1 MLRDTKNKGFTL
13 LELLLS
19 LTALALVLQ
28 GVYAWKQAAMDE
40 AAVQRTVDGFVLID
54 EAAYAFHVEQ
64 SRWPTSL
71 AELRDPLEP
80 LLPVLT
86 PGGFDPMVN
95 GVGGAYVLA
104 VIPPDRGIRVTTT
117 MQTREQALRVQRSF
131 PHRTQPVAPAS
142 ADVVFE
148 QRVAPKD
155 STDHE
160 LLVWRDGSRTMTAD
174 LDFDGNEAVKV
185 RRLKMQGFDTDGG
198 ACTGR
203 GITTRSNGTLM
214 ECFNLRWRPVGQAS
228 SDVECLWT
236 GWAATGVI
244 GSSQVD
250 GSVRPQTPGSWYGTV
265 AWCDSGRITH
275 VDVVRC
281 ARSGRV
287 SEGDGFSGPSSAC
300 ISGLPAPS
308 P

>member
-1 MLRDTKNKGFTL
+1 MLEKRKDTGFTL

-28 GVYAWKQAAMDE
+28 GLYAWKQAAMEE

-54 EAAYAFHVEQ
+54 EAAYAFHVER

-71 AELRDPLEP
+71 AELRDPLQP
-80 LLPVLT
+80 LLPLLT
-86 PGGFDPMVN
+86 SGGFDPVVN

-117 MQTREQALRVQRSF
+117 MQTHEQALRVQRSF

-142 ADVVFE
+142 SDVVFE

-160 LLVWRDGSRTMTAD
+160 LLVWRDGSRTMTAN
-174 LDFDGNEAVKV
+174 LDFDGNEAVRV

-203 GITTRSNGTLM
+203 GITTRSDGTLM

-228 SDVECLWT
+228 SNVECLWT

-244 GSSQVD
+244 SSVQAD
-250 GSVRPQTPGSWYGTV
+250 SSIRPQKPGSWRGTV
-265 AWCDSGRITH
+265 GYCDGGEITH
-275 VDVVRC
+275 VDVVSC
-281 ARSGRV
+281 KRSGRV

-300 ISGLPAPS
+300 ISGLAAPS

>member
-1 MLRDTKNKGFTL
+1 MLGKRTKGFTL

-28 GVYAWKQAAMDE
+28 GVYAWKQAALEE

-64 SRWPTSL
+64 ARWPTSL

-80 LLPVLT
+80 LLPPLT
-86 PGGFDPMVN
+86 SGGFDPLVN

-104 VIPPDRGIRVTTT
+104 VIPPDLGIRVTTT
-117 MQTREQALRVQRSF
+117 MQTHEQALRVQRSF
-131 PHRTQPVAPAS
+131 PHRTQPVATAS
-142 ADVVFE
+142 PDVVFE

-155 STDHE
+155 STDHD
-160 LLVWRDGSRTMTAD
+160 LLVWRDGSRSMTASLD
-174 LDFDGNEAVKV
+174 LDGNEAVKV

-203 GITTRSNGTLM
+203 GITTKSDGTLM
-214 ECFNLRWRPVGQAS
+214 ECVGLTWRPVGQS
-228 SDVECLWT
+228 SNVECMWT
-236 GWAATGVI
+236 GWAATGTI
-244 GSSQVD
+244 SSNQPD
-250 GSVRPQTPGSWYGTV
+250 GGVTPRRPGTWQGTV
-265 AWCDSGRITH
+265 GYCASGEITH
-275 VDVVRC
+275 VDVVSC
-281 ARSGRV
+281 QRSGRV

-300 ISGLPAPS
+300 ISALAAP
-308 P
+308 

>member
-1 MLRDTKNKGFTL
+1 MLGKHKDKGFTL

-28 GVYAWKQAAMDE
+28 GVYAWKHAAME
-40 AAVQRTVDGFVLID
+40 AAAVQRTVDGFVLID
-54 EAAYAFHVEQ
+54 EAAYAFHVER

-80 LLPVLT
+80 LLPLLT
-86 PGGFDPMVN
+86 SGGFDPVVN

-104 VIPPDRGIRVTTT
+104 VIPPDLGIRVTTT
-117 MQTREQALRVQRSF
+117 MQTHEQALRVQRSF

-142 ADVVFE
+142 SDVVFE

-160 LLVWRDGSRTMTAD
+160 LLIWRDGSRTMTAN

-198 ACTGR
+198 GCTGR
-203 GITTRSNGTLM
+203 GITTKSDGTLM

-228 SDVECLWT
+228 SDVECMWT

-244 GSSQVD
+244 SSSQAD
-250 GSVRPQTPGSWYGTV
+250 SSIRPQRPGTWRGTV
-265 AWCDSGRITH
+265 AWCDNGEITH
-275 VDVVRC
+275 VNVVAC

-287 SEGDGFSGPSSAC
+287 RSGNGFSGPSSAC
-300 ISGLPAPS
+300 ISGLAAPS

>member
-1 MLRDTKNKGFTL
+1 MLGKHKDKGFTL

-28 GVYAWKQAAMDE
+28 AAYAWKQAAMAE

-54 EAAYAFHVEQ
+54 EAAYAFHVER

-71 AELRDPLEP
+71 AELRNPLEP
-80 LLPVLT
+80 LLPPLT
-86 PGGFDPMVN
+86 SGGFDPVVN

-104 VIPPDRGIRVTTT
+104 VIPPDLGIRVTTT
-117 MQTREQALRVQRSF
+117 MQTHGQALRVQRSF

-142 ADVVFE
+142 SDVVFE

-160 LLVWRDGSRTMTAD
+160 LLVWRDGTRTMTAN
-174 LDFDGNEAVKV
+174 LDFNGNEAVKV
-185 RRLKMQGFDTDGG
+185 RRLKMQGFDADGG
-198 ACTGR
+198 ACAGR
-203 GITTRSNGTLM
+203 GITTKSDGTLM

-228 SDVECLWT
+228 SDVECMWT

-244 GSSQVD
+244 SYVQADISI
-250 GSVRPQTPGSWYGTV
+250 RPVKPGSWQGTV

-275 VDVVRC
+275 VDVVGC
-281 ARSGRV
+281 GTGGRV
-287 SEGDGFSGPSSAC
+287 TAGNGFLGPSSAC
-300 ISGLPAPS
+300 LSGLAAPS
-308 P
+308 S

>member
-1 MLRDTKNKGFTL
+1 MLRRRRNNGFTL

-28 GVYAWKQAAMDE
+28 GVYAWKRAALEE

-64 SRWPTSL
+64 ARWPTSL
-71 AELRDPLEP
+71 AELRDPLAP
-80 LLPVLT
+80 LLPPLT
-86 PGGFDPMVN
+86 SGGSDPVTN
-95 GVGGAYVLA
+95 GVGGAYALA
-104 VIPPDRGIRVTTT
+104 AIPPDLGIRVTTT

-131 PHRTQPVAPAS
+131 PQRTRPVAPAS
-142 ADVVFE
+142 TNVVFE

-160 LLVWRDGSRTMTAD
+160 LLVWRDGSRAMTAD
-174 LDFDGNEAVKV
+174 LDFDGNEAANV
-185 RRLKMQGFDTDGG
+185 RRLRMQGFDADGG

-203 GITTRSNGTLM
+203 GITTRSDGTLM
-214 ECFNLRWRPVGQAS
+214 ECVGLTWRPVGRS
-228 SDVECLWT
+228 SDVECMWT
-236 GWAATGVI
+236 GWAATGTI
-244 GSSQVD
+244 YSWQSD
-250 GSVRPQTPGSWYGTV
+250 YSVVPRRPGIWHGTV
-265 AWCDSGRITH
+265 AYCDGGEITH
-275 VDVVRC
+275 VDVVTC

-300 ISGLPAPS
+300 LSGLAAP
-308 P
+308 PP

>member
-1 MLRDTKNKGFTL
+1 MLGERHDMGFTL

-28 GVYAWKQAAMDE
+28 GVYAWKQAAMEE

-54 EAAYAFHVEQ
+54 EAAYAFHVER

-80 LLPVLT
+80 LLPRLT
-86 PGGFDPMVN
+86 SGGFDPVVN

-104 VIPPDRGIRVTTT
+104 VIPPDLGIRVTTT
-117 MQTREQALRVQRSF
+117 MQTHEQAQRVQRSF
-131 PHRTQPVAPAS
+131 PHRTRRVAPAS
-142 ADVVFE
+142 SDVVFE

-160 LLVWRDGSRTMTAD
+160 LLVWRDGSRTMTAN

-203 GITTRSNGTLM
+203 GITTKSDGTLM
-214 ECFNLRWRPVGQAS
+214 ECFNLRWRPVGQTS
-228 SDVECLWT
+228 SDVECMWT
-236 GWAATGVI
+236 GWAPTGVI
-244 GSSQVD
+244 SSSQVES
-250 GSVRPQTPGSWYGTV
+250 SVRPQRPGSWRGTV
-265 AWCDSGRITH
+265 GWCESGAITH
-275 VDVVRC
+275 VDVVTC
-281 ARSGRV
+281 ERSGRV
-287 SEGDGFSGPSSAC
+287 REGNGFTGPSSAC
-300 ISGLPAPS
+300 ISGLAAPS